1 MLIRTVLHTT
11 TEKSMITGIPRIHL
25 RSNVVN
31 DKFRRPLVTML
42 I

>member
-11 TEKSMITGIPRIHL
+11 TEKSMIKGIPRIHL
-25 RSNVVN
+25 RSNVVT
-31 DKFRRPLVTML
+31 DKLRRRFVTML